1 MSLEPR
7 EYLRHMLD
15 EADYLIRESTGMTF
29 EAFVQDQTV
38 RRAFVRSLEIMGE
51 ATKKLPPE
59 LRLRHPEVD
68 WSGMARMRDR
78 LIHGY
83 FGIDDNLVWV
93 AVRERVPEIRAQIQA
108 ILAASSEESS

>member
-1 MSLEPR
+1 
-7 EYLRHMLD
+7 MLD
-15 EADYLIRESTGMTF
+15 EADYLIRESAGMTF
-29 EAFVQDQTV
+29 EDFVRDQTV

-59 LRLRHPEVD
+59 LRSRHPEVD

-93 AVRERVPEIRAQIQA
+93 AVRQRVPEIRGQIEA